1 MKRKLKGHASFVN
14 GVDASKKN
22 DNLIVSC
29 SDDGTCKV
37 FLIPTVNCS
46 CRMSVLM
53 SASKLFL
60 TRFKSQVV
68 VSTKTQ
74 HKSLQEVWMESFV
87 CMR

>member
-46 CRMSVLM
+46 CGMSVLM

-87 CMR
+87 FMR